1 MTVQN
6 AVTVVARPMLA
17 YGFVT
22 GGLQAL
28 KSPKGLIGMSEKAGI
43 PAADRVVP
51 ATSVVMMAA
60 GTSMALG
67 VAPRTSAVALAGCLT
82 GLTYTLH
89 GFWRDTEE
97 KPRRMKRQAFV
108 TNVGTLGGL
117 LAVAASGR

>member
-17 YGFVT
+17 YGFIT
-22 GGLQAL
+22 GGFQAL
-28 KSPKGLIGMSEKAGI
+28 KSPKGLIGMTEKAGI
-43 PAADRVVP
+43 PAAEQVVP
-51 ATSVVMMAA
+51 ATSVLMMAA
-60 GTSMALG
+60 GTTMSLG
-67 VAPRTSAVALAGCLT
+67 IAPRASAVALAGCLT

-97 KPRRMKRQAFV
+97 KPRRMKRQTLV

-117 LAVAASGR
+117 LAVAASRR